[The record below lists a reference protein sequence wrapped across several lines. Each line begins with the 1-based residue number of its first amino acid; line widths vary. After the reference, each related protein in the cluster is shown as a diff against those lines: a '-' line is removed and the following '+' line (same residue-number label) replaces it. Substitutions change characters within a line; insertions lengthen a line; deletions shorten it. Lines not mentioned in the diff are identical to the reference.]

1 MTQRKNAEM
10 TRGTESVAVSASLET
25 EAAAAKSNTVV
36 LLKKFLDRGK
46 EENGRLR
53 QDEDLNQERL

>member
-1 MTQRKNAEM
+1 M

-53 QDEDLNQERL
+53 QDGDSNQERL